1 MVQGLV
7 NARLEAIVNL
17 SVMGPAGEDREIDA
31 VVDTGFT
38 DFLTLPHETVVE
50 LGLVFSGFLTAVLA
64 DGSPKELDVF
74 EVTVMWDGRPRHVL
88 ALSSQGAPLVG
99 MGLMA
104 ACCGMGRHNL
114 YVEVVNGGRVV
125 LQATE

>member
-99 MGLMA
+99 MGLMH
-104 ACCGMGRHNL
+104 RHNL
-114 YVEVVNGGRVV
+114 YVEVVECGRVAV
-125 LQATE
+125 QATE